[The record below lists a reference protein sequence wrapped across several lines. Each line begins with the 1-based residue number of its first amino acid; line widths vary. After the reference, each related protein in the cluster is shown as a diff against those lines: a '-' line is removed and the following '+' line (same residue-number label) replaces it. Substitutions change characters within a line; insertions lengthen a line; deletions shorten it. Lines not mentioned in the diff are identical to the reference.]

1 MAQQPIKIPRD
12 APPGV
17 LVLDPN
23 ICVMIAGLGPVLTF
37 AITYIMAGSE
47 GHISWE
53 HGVTLSQS
61 IAWAPERFVG
71 TFLLALCCFAC
82 FFAVLMRKLFCDRV
96 LGQGR
101 QNQGG
106 FASAVVGTLG
116 TLGVAS
122 VQCSNNHWMP
132 AVEYQCAIHF
142 TSAYMCFFG
151 FVGYILHQTFVLDPR
166 LAEAL
171 PGYKVPIAKKCLT
184 VLPLVSLAA
193 MMSGVWR
200 PDLFEILMILGAL
213 LWMCT
218 LHGTFD
224 GMKIT
229 LQFANQASG
238 NEEEADVREGLR
250 EGLVV

>member
-1 MAQQPIKIPRD
+1 
-12 APPGV
+12 
-17 LVLDPN
+17 
-23 ICVMIAGLGPVLTF
+23 
-37 AITYIMAGSE
+37 
-47 GHISWE
+47 
-53 HGVTLSQS
+53 
-61 IAWAPERFVG
+61 
-71 TFLLALCCFAC
+71 
-82 FFAVLMRKLFCDRV
+82 
-96 LGQGR
+96 
-101 QNQGG
+101 
-106 FASAVVGTLG
+106 
-116 TLGVAS
+116 
-122 VQCSNNHWMP
+122 
-132 AVEYQCAIHF
+132 
-142 TSAYMCFFG
+142 MCFFG